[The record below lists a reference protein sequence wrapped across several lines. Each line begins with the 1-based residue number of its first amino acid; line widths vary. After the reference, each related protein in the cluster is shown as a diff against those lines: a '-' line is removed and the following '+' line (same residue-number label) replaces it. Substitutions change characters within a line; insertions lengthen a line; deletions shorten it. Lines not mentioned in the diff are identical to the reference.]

1 MSEKTETTTQ
11 FSSFFFPAFLPLMK
25 SRLLAINLFHRG
37 RGPPTPTTSPNLL
50 CFNKAMLWEHKWRGG
65 GESIVGQS
73 APFVLSPRQRRRSV
87 RGGKGGG
94 FITRNDLSR
103 FPLPPFFLPLV
114 WHSPRGNGESKYGD
128 HASLQRHNNCS
139 LSFFAPESIVKSCT
153 PPSHRNACRDSGAAA
168 FLLDPRPSPF
178 AFFVQPVVQPHK
190 RSGTG
195 KTQKNRKRRRRSLH

>member
-1 MSEKTETTTQ
+1 MSPKTETTTQ
-11 FSSFFFPAFLPLMK
+11 FTSFFFPFLPLMK

-114 WHSPRGNGESKYGD
+114 WHSPRGNGESKYDD
-128 HASLQRHNNCS
+128 HLCRGITTVLC
-139 LSFFAPESIVKSCT
+139 LFFAQRALSNP
-153 PPSHRNACRDSGAAA
+153 A
-168 FLLDPRPSPF
+168 PSP
-178 AFFVQPVVQPHK
+178 
-190 RSGTG
+190 S
-195 KTQKNRKRRRRSLH
+195 S